1 MSPGAFPAYSL
12 LSAFGRA
19 APLNLDYQRSGR
31 VLPFPFHFLNNNGAM
46 NVRPANYSW
55 QRLYDLVL
63 DLTRYSFS
71 TRAIFRRLLATE
83 GVTSRWMNVVRAVST
98 EGFGRAR
105 YHREIRRPPGHRPA
119 IPALFRAGEQRAS
132 PVLQK
137 HRAPGSRTADGVA
150 SRGRSLSRSQRLLE
164 GRALQGCSS
173 PRLTFCPASKDGPR
187 VSGC

>member
-46 NVRPANYSW
+46 NVKPANYSW
-55 QRLYDLVL
+55 RTFYDHII

-71 TRAIFRRLLATE
+71 TRAIFRRFLATQ

-105 YHREIRRPPGHRPA
+105 YHREIRNRLDTDPQFRPYFEQQSSALPEFYKDIVSQDLGHLMEWLPEE
-119 IPALFRAGEQRAS
+119 ALYHDPNAYLKSERLKD
-132 PVLQK
+132 V
-137 HRAPGSRTADGVA
+137 VA
-150 SRGRSLSRSQRLLE
+150 L
-164 GRALQGCSS
+164 
-173 PRLTFCPASKDGPR
+173 
-187 VSGC
+187 V